1 MSIPVTLPGVLLSVV
16 GAGYVGL
23 VTAACFGRLG
33 NEVRVLEIDTAR
45 VARLRHGELPI
56 REPGLDELV
65 EEGLS
70 SGRLTFDTD
79 PVSLYGT
86 RLVIVAVGTLD
97 QAGEWTDRTV
107 RAAVEGI
114 ARDRSAP
121 RAIVIRSTLLPGSA
135 RAIREA
141 AIAIDPSVELAF
153 NPEFTREASAVN
165 DFLMPDRVVI
175 GVAHPNDPETELID
189 DLRRLY
195 APLEAPIIVTDL
207 TSAEMIKVA
216 SNVFLASKITF
227 ANELARLCAA
237 AGADVAAVVDGMG
250 LDKRIGRSFLSP
262 GPGFGG
268 SCFPSQSRALP
279 GVARRLGVKTR
290 LIDSIG
296 TSNED
301 QADWLLDRLEEAA
314 GRPIKGWR
322 VALLGLTFKAG
333 TDDLRESPAIRLAR
347 RLVARGA
354 SVAAFDPAAGV
365 KAIAALAADGIEIE
379 GCASAQDACVG
390 ADAVVV
396 ATEWPEFR
404 QLDWRVIAPRMQGRL
419 VADARHV
426 VDVEEA
432 GQAGL
437 QVLVLGVTAPQR
449 SPTGAA

>member
-1 MSIPVTLPGVLLSVV
+1 MV

-23 VTAACFGRLG
+23 VTAACFVRLG
-33 NEVRVLEIDTAR
+33 NEVRVLEIDAGR
-45 VARLRHGELPI
+45 VARLRRGELPI

-65 EEGLS
+65 EEGLA

-79 PVSLYGT
+79 PASLHGT
-86 RLVIVAVGTLD
+86 RLAIVAVGTLD
-97 QAGEWTDRTV
+97 QDGEWTDRTV
-107 RAAVEGI
+107 RAAVEAV
-114 ARDRSAP
+114 ARDPSAP
-121 RAIVIRSTLLPGSA
+121 RAVVVRSTLLPGSA
-135 RAIREA
+135 VSIREA
-141 AIAIDPSVELAF
+141 AVAIDPDVELAF

-165 DFLMPDRVVI
+165 DFLVPDRVVI
-175 GVAHPNDPETELID
+175 GVADPHEGETDLVD

-195 APLEAPIIVTDL
+195 APLEAPIVVTDL

-279 GVARRLGVKTR
+279 EVARRLGVKTR

-301 QADWLLDRLEEAA
+301 QADWLLDRLEGAA
-314 GRPIKGWR
+314 GRSIKGWR

-333 TDDLRESPAIRLAR
+333 TDDLRESPAIRLAW

-365 KAIAALAADGIEIE
+365 NAIAELAADGMEIE

-390 ADAVVV
+390 VDAVVV

-404 QLDWRVIAPRMQGRL
+404 QLDWRAIAPRMRGRL

-426 VDVEEA
+426 VDIEEA

-449 SPTGAA
+449 SPLP

>member
-1 MSIPVTLPGVLLSVV
+1 VV

-23 VTAACFGRLG
+23 VTAACFARLG
-33 NEVRVLEIDTAR
+33 NEVRVLEIDAAR
-45 VARLRHGELPI
+45 VSRLRRGELPI

-70 SGRLTFDTD
+70 TGRLSFDTD
-79 PVSLYGT
+79 PAALHQT
-86 RLVIVAVGTLD
+86 RLAIVAVGTLD
-97 QAGEWTDRTV
+97 ENGEWTDRTV
-107 RAAVEGI
+107 RAALETV
-114 ARDRSAP
+114 ARDASAP
-121 RAIVIRSTLLPGSA
+121 RAIVLRSTLLPGSA
-135 RAIREA
+135 VAMRQA
-141 AIAIDPSVELAF
+141 ALAIDPRVELAF
-153 NPEFTREASAVN
+153 NPEFTREGSAVN

-175 GVAHPNDPETELID
+175 GVADPHEPESELVD

-195 APLEAPIIVTDL
+195 APLEAPIVLTDL

-279 GVARRLGVKTR
+279 EVGRRLGVKTR

-296 TSNED
+296 ASNED
-301 QADWLLDRLEEAA
+301 QADWLLDRLEQAA
-314 GRPIKGWR
+314 GRSIDGMR
-322 VALLGLTFKAG
+322 IALLGLTFKAG
-333 TDDLRESPAIRLAR
+333 TDDLRESPAIRLAK

-354 SVAAFDPAAGV
+354 SVAAFDPVAGV
-365 KAIAALAADGIEIE
+365 TAIAGLAGAGIDVE
-379 GCASAQDACVG
+379 GCASAQDACIGV
-390 ADAVVV
+390 DAVLV

-404 QLDWRVIAPRMQGRL
+404 QLDWSVIAPRMRGRL
-419 VADARHV
+419 LVDARHV
-426 VDVEEA
+426 VDADEA
-432 GQAGL
+432 GLAGL
-437 QVLVLGVTAPQR
+437 QVMVLGVTTPQR
-449 SPTGAA
+449 SPMEAV

>member
-1 MSIPVTLPGVLLSVV
+1 VV

-23 VTAACFGRLG
+23 VTAACFARLG
-33 NEVRVLEIDTAR
+33 NEVRVLEMDEAR
-45 VARLRHGELPI
+45 VARLRRSELPI

-65 EEGLS
+65 NEGLS
-70 SGRLTFDTD
+70 TGRLTFDTD
-79 PVSLYGT
+79 PATLHGT
-86 RLVIVAVGTLD
+86 RLAIVAVGTLD
-97 QAGEWTDRTV
+97 QKGDWTDRAV
-107 RAAVEGI
+107 RAAVLAI
-114 ARDRSAP
+114 ALDPSAP

-135 RAIREA
+135 AAIRDA
-141 AIAIDPSVELAF
+141 ARAVDPTVELAF
-153 NPEFTREASAVN
+153 NPEFTREGSAVN
-165 DFLMPDRVVI
+165 DFLMPDRVII
-175 GVAHPNDPETELID
+175 GVTDPRDPETDLVD

-250 LDKRIGRSFLSP
+250 LDKRIGRGFLSP

-279 GVARRLGVKTR
+279 EVARRLGVKTR

-296 TSNED
+296 ASNED
-301 QADWLLDRLEEAA
+301 QADWLLDRLEQAA
-314 GRPIKGWR
+314 GRSVEGWH

-333 TDDLRESPAIRLAR
+333 TDDIRESPAIRLAR

-354 SVAAFDPAAGV
+354 SVRAFDPVASV
-365 KAIAALAADGIEIE
+365 KAIGELAADGIEVE
-379 GCASAQDACVG
+379 GCASAEVACIG

-404 QLDWRVIAPRMQGRL
+404 RLDWHVIAPQMRGRL
-419 VADARHV
+419 VLDARHV

-432 GQAGL
+432 DAADL
-437 QVLVLGVTAPQR
+437 QVLVMGVMAVQR
-449 SPTGAA
+449 SATEAA

>member
-1 MSIPVTLPGVLLSVV
+1 MQISVV

-23 VTAACFGRLG
+23 VTAACFARLG
-33 NEVRVLEIDTAR
+33 NDVRVLEIDPAR
-45 VARLRHGELPI
+45 VERLRRGELPI
-56 REPGLDELV
+56 HEPGLDELV
-65 EEGLS
+65 ADGLAS
-70 SGRLTFDTD
+70 RRLSFDTD
-79 PVSLYGT
+79 PASLHGT
-86 RLVIVAVGTLD
+86 RLAIVAVGTLD
-97 QAGEWTDRTV
+97 RDGEWTDRTV
-107 RAAVEGI
+107 RATVDGI
-114 ARDRSAP
+114 ARDPKAP

-135 RAIREA
+135 VAIRETA
-141 AIAIDPSVELAF
+141 LAIHPGLEIAF
-153 NPEFTREASAVN
+153 NPEFTRESTAVN

-175 GVAHPNDPETELID
+175 GVSDPHRADSAMVD

-195 APLEAPIIVTDL
+195 APLEAPIVVTDL

-268 SCFPSQSRALP
+268 SCFPSQARALP

-290 LIDSIG
+290 LIDSIDP
-296 TSNED
+296 SNED
-301 QADWLLDRLEEAA
+301 QADWLIDRLELVA
-314 GRPIKGWR
+314 GRSIKGWR
-322 VALLGLTFKAG
+322 IGLLGLTFKAG

-365 KAIAALAADGIEIE
+365 RAVAELAADGFVIE
-379 GCASAQDACVG
+379 GCASAQDACAD

-404 QLDWRVIAPRMQGRL
+404 QLDWGTIAPRMQGRL

-426 VDVEEA
+426 VDIVEA
-432 GQAGL
+432 GRAGL
-437 QVLVLGVTAPQR
+437 QVLVLGVTVPQR
-449 SPTGAA
+449 GPTGTA